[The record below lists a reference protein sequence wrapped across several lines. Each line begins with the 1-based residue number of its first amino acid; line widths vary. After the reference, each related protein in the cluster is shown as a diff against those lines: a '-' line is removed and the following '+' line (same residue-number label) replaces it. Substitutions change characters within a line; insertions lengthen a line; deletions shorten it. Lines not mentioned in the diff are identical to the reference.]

1 LAGGSACATEQ
12 PSGNQSWADEGV
24 GRGPGGPPHKSPRA
38 AKIFRSRSTLLIM
51 GLMKE
56 LILDPAHLDD
66 VPAYKLLEAAA
77 AGYIGVDHRFLHAI
91 VDRPESSIPDL
102 VRFAGEDHQDD
113 TVDLDEQLVDIFRH
127 LRTPAAVPF
136 LVELARRDPLN
147 IDDEVVEALVQFT
160 AEAVDPVL
168 KLLEELDNA
177 GEDAGDVPFLLSQ
190 LRVRDP
196 RILGVLTARLERGDP
211 EAALLLDMYG
221 DPAGAP
227 ALQTLLAH
235 LPEESIEAV
244 RIKAYMEELSSP
256 GAAIEVEE
264 PFDIWALYPKT
275 DWPPLD
281 MLDDKARL
289 EMLESGSSELRA
301 DVAAFYRSGPFAE
314 KVSARLLEMAK
325 SDPDLHVRGECWETL
340 GEISNEPE
348 IRRALLRVLADAG
361 ASIEEKGGAAVALAQ
376 QTDNAAVFEAIEN
389 LYSDTRGR
397 CKALK
402 AMGRSFD
409 KRFGAFPPRHLDDPD
424 IEIKRQAIWAVGYL
438 NLQADA
444 PRLEAFF
451 NDDQFRSDALFAYAL
466 SVPGETSPG
475 RIRGLLNKIDEAAGG
490 FKPDEEELVEIALDQ
505 RLVLHGKKPV
515 FSVEEDEGAEP
526 EEEPVVQA
534 KVGRNDPCPCGSG
547 KKYKKCCGA

>member
-1 LAGGSACATEQ
+1 
-12 PSGNQSWADEGV
+12 
-24 GRGPGGPPHKSPRA
+24 
-38 AKIFRSRSTLLIM
+38 
-51 GLMKE
+51 MKD
-56 LILDPAHLDD
+56 LILDPARLED

-77 AGYIGVDHRFLHAI
+77 GGFIGIDHRFLRAI

-102 VRFAGEDHQDD
+102 VRFAAEDHEDD
-113 TVDLDEQLVDIFRH
+113 TVDLDEQLIDVFRY
-127 LRTPAAVPF
+127 LRTPQAVPF
-136 LVELARRDPLN
+136 LIEVARRDPLN
-147 IDDEVVEALVQFT
+147 IDDDVVEALVQFA

-196 RILGVLTARLERGDP
+196 RILNVLTARLAKGDP

-227 ALQTLLAH
+227 ALQAALAQ

-244 RIKAYMEELSSP
+244 KIKAYMEELSSP
-256 GAAIEVEE
+256 SAAIEVEE
-264 PFDIWALYPKT
+264 PFDMWALYPKT
-275 DWPPLD
+275 DGPPLEL
-281 MLDDKARL
+281 LDDEARL
-289 EMLESGSSELRA
+289 EMMQSGSPELRA
-301 DVAAFYRSGPFAE
+301 DVAGFYRSGEFTE
-314 KVSARLLEMAK
+314 KIGARLLEMAK

-348 IRRALLRVLADAG
+348 IRRALLRVLTDAG
-361 ASIEEKGGAAVALAQ
+361 TSVDEKGGAAVALAQ
-376 QTDNAAVFEAIEN
+376 QTDNATVFEAIEN
-389 LYSDTRGR
+389 LYADPRGR
-397 CKALK
+397 VKALK

-409 KRFGAFPPRHLDDPD
+409 KRFGAYPAKHLDDPD
-424 IEIKRQAIWAVGYL
+424 VEMKRQAIWAVGYL

-444 PRLEAFF
+444 PRLPAFF
-451 NDDQFRSDALFAYAL
+451 DDDALRSDALFAYAL

-475 RIRGLLNKIDEAAGG
+475 RMRGLLNKIDEAAGG
-490 FKPDEEELVEIALDQ
+490 FKPEEEELVEMALDQ
-505 RLVLHGKKPV
+505 RLILHGKKPV
-515 FSVEEDEGAEP
+515 FQAEESEHPELDEEV
-526 EEEPVVQA
+526 VVQA

>member
-1 LAGGSACATEQ
+1 
-12 PSGNQSWADEGV
+12 
-24 GRGPGGPPHKSPRA
+24 
-38 AKIFRSRSTLLIM
+38 
-51 GLMKE
+51 MKD
-56 LILDPAHLDD
+56 LILDPARFAD

-77 AGYIGVDHRFLHAI
+77 AGYIGIDHRFLHAI

-102 VRFAGEDHQDD
+102 VRFAAEDHEDD
-113 TVDLDEQLVDIFRH
+113 TVNLDEQLVDIFRH
-127 LRTPAAVPF
+127 LRTPEAVPF

-147 IDDEVVEALVQFT
+147 IGDDVVEALVEF
-160 AEAVDPVL
+160 APAAVDPVL

-177 GEDAGDVPFLLSQ
+177 ADDAGDVPFLLSQ

-196 RILGVLTARLERGDP
+196 RILGVLTRRLAEGDP
-211 EAALLLDMYG
+211 EAALFLDMYG
-221 DPAGAP
+221 DPAGVP
-227 ALQTLLAH
+227 ALEAALAK
-235 LPEESIEAV
+235 LPAESIDAV
-244 RIKAYMEELSSP
+244 RIKAFIEDLSSP

-275 DWPPLD
+275 DWPPLEL
-281 MLDDKARL
+281 LDDKVRL
-289 EMLESGSSELRA
+289 EMLEHGSPELRA
-301 DVAAFYRSGPFAE
+301 DVAAFYRSGEFAE
-314 KVSARLLEMAK
+314 KVGARLLEMAK

-348 IRRALLRVLADAG
+348 IRRALLRVLSDAG
-361 ASIEEKGGAAVALAQ
+361 TSVEEKSGAAVALAQ
-376 QTDNAAVFEAIEN
+376 QTDNAAVFQAIEN
-389 LYSDTRGR
+389 LYADPRGR
-397 CKALK
+397 GKALK

-409 KRFGAFPPRHLDDPD
+409 KRFGAYPPKHLDDPD

-444 PRLEAFF
+444 PRLTAFF
-451 NDDQFRSDALFAYAL
+451 DDDALRSDALFAYAL

-475 RIRGLLNKIDEAAGG
+475 RVRSLLNKIDEAAGG
-490 FKPDEEELVEIALDQ
+490 FKPDEEELVEMALDQ

-515 FSVEEDEGAEP
+515 FSVEDDEGPKADEG
-526 EEEPVVQA
+526 PVVQL